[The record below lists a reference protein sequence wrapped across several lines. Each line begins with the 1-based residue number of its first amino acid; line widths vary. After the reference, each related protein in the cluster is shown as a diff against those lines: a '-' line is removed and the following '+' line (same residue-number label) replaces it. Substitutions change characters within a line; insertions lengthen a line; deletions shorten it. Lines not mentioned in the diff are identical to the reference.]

1 MDLWMAIQVIDNFL
15 DKDEFNKIKKAMV
28 SDYFPWF
35 YCDHVSYENENDKF
49 YFTHNFYKDSKP
61 QSYFFN
67 ILDSLLTKLEI
78 KSLIRVKGNLHV
90 KEKKM
95 TYNNFHTDLPFKHKG
110 CILYINDN
118 NGFTYFKE
126 SDKKVKPRENRIVL
140 FDPSIEH
147 KSSRCS
153 DSKVRINININYF

>member
-1 MDLWMAIQVIDNFL
+1 MEVEVIDNFL
-15 DKDEFNKIKKAMV
+15 NKNEFNKIQSCMT
-28 SDYFPWF
+28 SNYFPWF
-35 YCDHVSYENENDKF
+35 YCDHVSYENDKDKF

-61 QSYFFN
+61 QSSYFSM
-67 ILDSLLTKLEI
+67 LDNLLKKLEI
-78 KSLIRVKGNLHV
+78 KSLIRVKGNLHIRSN
-90 KEKKM
+90 KIK
-95 TYNNFHTDLPFKHKG
+95 YNNFHTDYLFKHKG

-126 SDKKVKPRENRIVL
+126 SDKKVKPKENRVVL

-153 DSKVRINININYF
+153 DSKTRVNININYF

>member
-1 MDLWMAIQVIDNFL
+1 MAIQVIDNFL
-15 DKDEFNKIKKAMV
+15 DKDEFDKIKIVMM
-28 SDYFPWF
+28 SNYFPWY

-67 ILDSLLTKLEI
+67 ILDNLLNKLEI

-95 TYNNFHTDLPFKHKG
+95 AYNNFHTDLPFEHKG

-126 SDKKVKPRENRIVL
+126 SDKKIKPKENRIVL

>member
-1 MDLWMAIQVIDNFL
+1 MAIQVIDNFL
-15 DKDEFNKIKKAMV
+15 DKDCFDKIKTSMTGN
-28 SDYFPWF
+28 YFPWF
-35 YCDHVSYENENDKF
+35 YCDHVSYENDKDKF
-49 YFTHNFYKDSKP
+49 YFTHNFYQDSKP
-61 QSYFFN
+61 QSPFFTM
-67 ILDSLLTKLEI
+67 LDDLLNKLEI
-78 KSLIRVKGNLHV
+78 KSLIRVKGNLQV

-95 TYNNFHTDLPFKHKG
+95 TYNNFHADLPYKHKG

-126 SDKKVKPRENRIVL
+126 SDKKVKPKENRIVL

-153 DSKVRINININYF
+153 DSKIRVNININYF